1 MLYSGASVGNVA
13 QYDFDPR
20 KAEQI
25 LEEAGYRRVPD
36 GIRFKTSIM
45 VDRSSFLYAIAAE
58 TIRDYLGKV
67 GVNAE
72 LKLLDRLSVVDERQG
87 IPLQLSQT

>member
-1 MLYSGASVGNVA
+1 MA
-13 QYDFDPR
+13 
-20 KAEQI
+20 
-25 LEEAGYRRVPD
+25 
-36 GIRFKTSIM
+36 
-45 VDRSSFLYAIAAE
+45 DRGSFLYAIAAV

-72 LKLLDRLSVVDERQG
+72 LKLLDRLSIVDERQG